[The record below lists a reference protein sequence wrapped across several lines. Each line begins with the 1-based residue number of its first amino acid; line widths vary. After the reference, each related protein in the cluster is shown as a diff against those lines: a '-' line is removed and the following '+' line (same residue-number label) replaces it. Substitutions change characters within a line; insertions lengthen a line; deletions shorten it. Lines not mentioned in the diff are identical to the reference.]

1 MSEESPNDEDSG
13 GIFCQNCTPTQRK
26 WGYYITFA
34 VGALVFGLG
43 LIGMFG
49 GENIYLIGGS
59 VIILLTPLW
68 IKSCSGCVAD
78 MKNALR
84 LTSTLIF
91 FILLV
96 INILFRFAIDHESFL
111 LKLLYYI
118 AGICL
123 GVAGLWYF
131 LSFVPNGQ
139 KACLACLKSCCGN
152 DQTSGSA

>member
-34 VGALVFGLG
+34 VGALVFGLV

-96 INILFRFAIDHESFL
+96 INILFRFVFPTTGIFG
-111 LKLLYYI
+111 LLYYI

>member
-34 VGALVFGLG
+34 VGALVFGFG

-91 FILLV
+91 FIVLV
-96 INILFRFAIDHESFL
+96 INILFRFVIPHEEFL
-111 LKLLYYI
+111 LKMLYYI
-118 AGICL
+118 AVICL
-123 GVAGLWYF
+123 GVAGVWYF
-131 LSFVPNGQ
+131 LSFIPNGQ
-139 KACLACLKSCCGN
+139 KACIACLKSCCSN
-152 DQTSGSA
+152 DQTSSSA